1 MAQYFNVSDLTS
13 DDHYYESIKYVGG
26 DCKSS
31 ICFCGISQAASALI
45 STIVEDLNPIG
56 YFVITLHDI
65 LNPVDYSNGNEP
77 NLIFIRSFRNEVYKN
92 GDITFIKFA
101 ESSVMEQQQT
111 AKAIFETV
119 SPKTIFVLDSKKKR
133 TFSDNCYE
141 NSVYTLSN
149 REKGSIENSL
159 SSPNQICGLS
169 AGILIYSIPFEKEIE
184 CIIEYLCE
192 PDDSL
197 VSFSFTDWTRLILS
211 KIDEDQV
218 NNLAIWKKF
227 NFDDVLNHSMHNLII
242 LQGGILA
249 VTK

>member
-13 DDHYYESIKYVGG
+13 DDHCFESIKYVGG
-26 DCKSS
+26 DCQSS
-31 ICFCGISQAASALI
+31 ICFCGISQPASALI

-56 YFVITLHDI
+56 YFIITINDI

-92 GDITFIKFA
+92 GDITFVKFS
-101 ESSVMEQQQT
+101 ESKIMEQQQT
-111 AKAIFETV
+111 AKIIFEKI
-119 SPKTIFVLDSKKKR
+119 SPKTIFVLDSQKKR
-133 TFSDNCYE
+133 LFVDKCHE
-141 NSVYTLSN
+141 NIVYSLSN
-149 REKGSIENSL
+149 RMNGSKEDSL
-159 SSPNQICGLS
+159 NSPNQICGLS
-169 AGILIYSIPFEKEIE
+169 AGILIHSIPYEKEIE

-192 PDDSL
+192 PDDNLS
-197 VSFSFTDWTRLILS
+197 SFSFADWTRLVLS
-211 KIDEDQV
+211 KIEEDQV

-227 NFDDVLNHSMHNLII
+227 NFDEVLNQSMHNLII